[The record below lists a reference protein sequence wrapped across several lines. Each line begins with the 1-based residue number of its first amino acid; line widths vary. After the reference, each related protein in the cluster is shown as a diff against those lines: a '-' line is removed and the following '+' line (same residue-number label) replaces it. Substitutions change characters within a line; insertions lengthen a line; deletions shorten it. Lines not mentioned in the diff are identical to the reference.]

1 MGTPQRRSCD
11 EQQRV
16 RLEMN
21 PGIIQRADLPG
32 NNLISLTDAHHGIG
46 RAGHNAIPE
55 VPRFIPLLNACNP
68 AQLHTYGLQQLHCP
82 MGRGA
87 SVSFLPRF
95 SQLISFQPRLQLQNT
110 HHPPVQR
117 TDNSYSD
124 IVPMPVS
131 NQELLSSHQPA
142 LLPDPPAPLPNQPYK
157 LLAQTVPLPKQP
169 SSLPD
174 PPPPCSQSS
183 DLSLSGLF
191 TTKNI
196 AGLEESYP
204 DLVFAMRWS
213 EKREYLEISQQDTQQ
228 VAGVGCMSPV
238 RALFFYSDSNNVT
251 YDVQALFSS
260 VQAGTIESLDN
271 ARPVINMVSQ
281 NASYK
286 FCPGLEYQHY
296 FDFYVKVIRFHIST
310 VRLWQRPFQR
320 VDSIHCILLH
330 QLAHNATM
338 EEKSQYVVLCKQC
351 KRLRALL
358 NHQQNRSSKVDPSTK
373 LQRQQPSSNYKLK
386 HLSPASAQKRKKA
399 TQRERSADKAKLAKY
414 EHLDVTLDD
423 DQNDELNAVI
433 EKIEEQHND
442 ELGKVFQEGEAKS
455 KHIGNSM
462 RNIWQSDRC
471 AQTTFLKDQLRNSKG
486 NATVLYFNYN
496 NCLYHSEPQE
506 G

>member
-1 MGTPQRRSCD
+1 
-11 EQQRV
+11 
-16 RLEMN
+16 
-21 PGIIQRADLPG
+21 
-32 NNLISLTDAHHGIG
+32 
-46 RAGHNAIPE
+46 
-55 VPRFIPLLNACNP
+55 
-68 AQLHTYGLQQLHCP
+68 

-157 LLAQTVPLPKQP
+157 LLAQTVPLPEQP

-183 DLSLSGLF
+183 DLSPSGLF

-204 DLVFAMRWS
+204 DLVFAMRRS

-238 RALFFYSDSNNVT
+238 RALFFDSDSNNVT

-373 LQRQQPSSNYKLK
+373 LQMQQQSSNYKLK

-399 TQRERSADKAKLAKY
+399 TQRERSADKAKLDKY
-414 EHLDVTLDD
+414 DHLDVTLDD

-471 AQTTFLKDQLRNSKG
+471 AQTTFLKDQQRNSKG
-486 NATVLYFNYN
+486 NAIVLYFNYN